1 LIVQKKGGNIL
12 LVIRTVNFLK
22 GLSVY
27 RQTRNFE
34 DLLETI
40 KGILKTFGFFLLI
53 EFFFFVFEDKI
64 KGFSLINFN
73 I

>member
-40 KGILKTFGFFLLI
+40 KGILKTFSFFLLI
-53 EFFFFVFEDKI
+53 EFFFFLFLKI
-64 KGFSLINFN
+64 KLRDLV
-73 I
+73 

>member
-40 KGILKTFGFFLLI
+40 KGILKTFSFFLLI
-53 EFFFFVFEDKI
+53 DFFFFLFLKI
-64 KGFSLINFN
+64 KLRDLV
-73 I
+73 

>member
-40 KGILKTFGFFLLI
+40 KGILKTF
-53 EFFFFVFEDKI
+53 EDKI